1 MAVHHGQPVSVFQ
14 AGGLAPARGRGN
26 PSPMFFSSSPIP
38 AALAT
43 SVFATLLAGCA
54 TSGMTTTEC
63 VIADW
68 AALGLEDGRAGARP
82 KLSEQRREACASEG
96 YSVDLAAYEAA
107 RAEGLKTYC
116 APAGGFDA
124 GRDGE
129 EYFGV
134 CAGEAEMEFLESFAL
149 GEKLHALTEAKD
161 KAVRDYEA
169 AIADLDQHNYLLR
182 VSEKRYLKPSISN
195 EDREQ
200 ERQDAEFR
208 RREIA
213 RIEGKLPQM
222 LDDIEAARTALEG
235 YRIELLTMGLE
246 L

>member
-1 MAVHHGQPVSVFQ
+1 MVLIST
-14 AGGLAPARGRGN
+14 R
-26 PSPMFFSSSPIP
+26 IP
-38 AALAT
+38 AALFPPIVA
-43 SVFATLLAGCA
+43 ALIAGCA
-54 TSGMTTTEC
+54 GGMTKTEC
-63 VIADW
+63 ANADW
-68 AALGLEDGRAGARP
+68 AALGLADGRAGARP

-96 YSVDLAAYEAA
+96 FSIDLAAYEAA

-116 APAGGFDA
+116 TPKGGFDA
-124 GRDGE
+124 GKEGA
-129 EYFGV
+129 EYFDA
-134 CAGEAEMEFLESFAL
+134 CAGETEMRFLESFAL
-149 GEKLHALTEAKD
+149 GEKLHALTEAKE
-161 KAVRDYEA
+161 KAVSDYEA
-169 AIADLDQHNYLLR
+169 AVADLDQHHYLLR

-222 LDDIEAARTALEG
+222 LDEIEAAKTALEA

-246 L
+246 I